1 MHSWSYVPG
10 GKGFVSNETFSS
22 SDAIAKSK
30 NALMDWDLK
39 TTCSFGNNV
48 VVSSQQ
54 AIENHGFR
62 ELTYQELMGKQ
73 LPDNSIGDALSG
85 QVDGGKIITPFMVNT
100 NAFSVEDES
109 SSGLSSSVVDSNS
122 RDSSF
127 IDLKLGRFGDPADG
141 QNSRISKGASILS
154 SSESSAPPKRVRLG
168 VNSQTPHCQ
177 VHGCNK
183 DLSSSKEY
191 HKRHK
196 VCEVHSKTAKVIVN
210 GMEQRFCQQCSRFHL
225 LVEFDDGKRSCRKR
239 LAGHNERRRK
249 PQVGIHSGRTER
261 LLQSYNGFAT
271 SKFHG
276 TALASFICQDILPTG
291 ALHSEK
297 YGTND
302 WCKHIKV
309 EDGSDFS
316 PLASIPVTTA
326 TSTGSI
332 FIASASQYPN
342 DLGGSNSDS
351 RSLIQDPSLG
361 YEDLTAFD
369 TVSTIQGLSGI
380 TSSSCALSLLSSQS
394 HNYLSHSSGISM
406 ACPLLVPGSNTHYGV
421 NQVSEKLTGDSSQA
435 STSVVPNKFSSS
447 GASSAEGSQLGSI
460 LISDG
465 SDAINFDLTDGIYQ
479 GSNFMNAED
488 HLSCEDGT
496 TIDLLQLSS
505 QLQQVE
511 HQKQS
516 MQAKQENDA
525 FCWPH
530 IT

>member
-1 MHSWSYVPG
+1 MLTLIINCSISLFRKV
-10 GKGFVSNETFSS
+10 T
-22 SDAIAKSK
+22 SDGIT
-30 NALMDWDLK
+30 LI
-39 TTCSFGNNV
+39 TGNDG
-48 VVSSQQ
+48 
-54 AIENHGFR
+54 I
-62 ELTYQELMGKQ
+62 
-73 LPDNSIGDALSG
+73 LSG
-85 QVDGGKIITPFMVNT
+85 NGRLCHQQISRHCI
-100 NAFSVEDES
+100 SV
-109 SSGLSSSVVDSNS
+109 
-122 RDSSF
+122 
-127 IDLKLGRFGDPADG
+127 
-141 QNSRISKGASILS
+141 
-154 SSESSAPPKRVRLG
+154 
-168 VNSQTPHCQ
+168 
-177 VHGCNK
+177 
-183 DLSSSKEY
+183 
-191 HKRHK
+191 
-196 VCEVHSKTAKVIVN
+196 
-210 GMEQRFCQQCSRFHL
+210 
-225 LVEFDDGKRSCRKR
+225 
-239 LAGHNERRRK
+239 
-249 PQVGIHSGRTER
+249 
-261 LLQSYNGFAT
+261 
-271 SKFHG
+271 
-276 TALASFICQDILPTG
+276 FICQDILPTG

-316 PLASIPVTTA
+316 PLASIPVTSGYLHSKTL
-326 TSTGSI
+326 
-332 FIASASQYPN
+332 FP
-342 DLGGSNSDS
+342 SDN
-351 RSLIQDPSLG
+351 LDKDPSLG

-435 STSVVPNKFSSS
+435 SASVVPNKFSSS

>member
-1 MHSWSYVPG
+1 MHSCSYVPG

-141 QNSRISKGASILS
+141 QNSRISKGASTLS

-210 GMEQRFCQQCSRFHL
+210 GMEQRFCQQCSSATLMHEL
-225 LVEFDDGKRSCRKR
+225 SLIAAIMCTSFDCPG
-239 LAGHNERRRK
+239 
-249 PQVGIHSGRTER
+249 
-261 LLQSYNGFAT
+261 
-271 SKFHG
+271 
-276 TALASFICQDILPTG
+276 FICWLNLMTVNAAVVNVLQATMSVGESLKLVFTLEG
-291 ALHSEK
+291 LRG
-297 YGTND
+297 Y
-302 WCKHIKV
+302 
-309 EDGSDFS
+309 FS
-316 PLASIPVTTA
+316 RTMVGRL
-326 TSTGSI
+326 
-332 FIASASQYPN
+332 N
-342 DLGGSNSDS
+342 LGG
-351 RSLIQDPSLG
+351 
-361 YEDLTAFD
+361 
-369 TVSTIQGLSGI
+369 
-380 TSSSCALSLLSSQS
+380 
-394 HNYLSHSSGISM
+394 
-406 ACPLLVPGSNTHYGV
+406 GS
-421 NQVSEKLTGDSSQA
+421 
-435 STSVVPNKFSSS
+435 
-447 GASSAEGSQLGSI
+447 
-460 LISDG
+460 
-465 SDAINFDLTDGIYQ
+465 
-479 GSNFMNAED
+479 
-488 HLSCEDGT
+488 
-496 TIDLLQLSS
+496 
-505 QLQQVE
+505 
-511 HQKQS
+511 
-516 MQAKQENDA
+516 
-525 FCWPH
+525 FCGES
-530 IT
+530 